1 MTPITREE
9 LFLAKL
15 SGETVTTPNPITRE
29 ELFLAKLCGENVETP
44 EPITRIE
51 FFLDSLAGNEHP
63 WLTPMTR
70 LEYFIAAA
78 GGADVPEL
86 TPITREEM
94 YWSGI
99 EISGVDWTT
108 VTGAAPLALA
118 DALAKPIK
126 KLIQFGK
133 VATVDNETYCNN
145 GKLVAVDDELPIGYK
160 RITGIKFDGA
170 TWYDTGVKLRGSD
183 EITITLANTASSGQ
197 NVFGAYNGTG
207 SGTKNFS
214 LYVYGG
220 GSTSGSYL
228 RYGEQLGRPKFGSN
242 ERTLVINGN
251 GSNGFTTD
259 VTLTPDTFETVA
271 TAYIGNLPNSSSSP
285 YSGSVMGNVSISERA
300 VFVPCIRESDDV
312 VGYYD
317 IVRDV
322 FLEPI
327 GTGSPLAGSEDTS
340 HLNLLSI
347 EGTPEVLTIGT
358 QTASVVNLF
367 ATDSVADEQNI
378 ISGAVTRR
386 TSVSVSGGVITV
398 SALANPAVE
407 QVTAQPMR
415 TAEGSNTVSVASA
428 VDPVQLEVIYAK
440 AGA

>member
-1 MTPITREE
+1 MTPITRKE

-15 SGETVTTPNPITRE
+15 SGETVTTPDPITRE
-29 ELFLAKLCGENVETP
+29 ELFLAKLCGESVETP

-63 WLTPMTR
+63 WLTPITR

-99 EISGVDWTT
+99 EISGVEWTT
-108 VTGAAPLALA
+108 VTGVAPLALA

-160 RITGIKFDGA
+160 RITGIKFDGDFY
-170 TWYDTGVKLRGSD
+170 YDTGEVLNGD
-183 EITITLANTASSGQ
+183 DVVTMTLANTASSGQ
-197 NVFGAYNGTG
+197 NVFGSYNGTG
-207 SGTKNFS
+207 SGAKNFS
-214 LYVYGG
+214 LYIYGG
-220 GSTSGSYL
+220 GSSSNCYF
-228 RYGEQLGRPKFGSN
+228 RYGSQLVRPRFGSN
-242 ERTLVINGN
+242 EHTITFGQDGTSGFDVDVNVTPDE
-251 GSNGFTTD
+251 FTTIA
-259 VTLTPDTFETVA
+259 PAF
-271 TAYIGNLPNSSSSP
+271 IGMLPNSTSAA
-285 YSGSVMGNVSISERA
+285 YSGSIMGSITVGTRLKWI
-300 VFVPCIRESDDV
+300 PCERESDGT
-312 VGYYD
+312 VGYYEA
-317 IVRDV
+317 VSGV
-322 FLEPI
+322 FLEPS
-327 GTGSPLAGSEDTS
+327 GTGVPVKGSYDTS
-340 HLNLLSI
+340 HLNVLSVD
-347 EGTPEVLTIGT
+347 GTPEVLTIGT
-358 QTASVVNLF
+358 QTATVANLF
-367 ATDSVADEQNI
+367 STGTVHDEQDI
-378 ISGAVTRR
+378 ISGVITRKTAV
-386 TSVSVSGGVITV
+386 SAGGGVITV
-398 SALANPAVE
+398 SALAEPVTE

-428 VDPVQLEVIYAK
+428 VDLVQLEVIYAK